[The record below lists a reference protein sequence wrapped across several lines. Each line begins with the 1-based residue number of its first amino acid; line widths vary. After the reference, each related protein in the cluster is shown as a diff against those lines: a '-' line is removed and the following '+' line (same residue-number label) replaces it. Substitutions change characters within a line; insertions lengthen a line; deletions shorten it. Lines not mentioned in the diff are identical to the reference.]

1 MGSQHLRG
9 LGNLFIDRMIAPLL
23 YRHQHLRN
31 SPALFNL
38 LLAALRLA
46 DFSHL
51 GQLAAT
57 LGEIPSLLGKAF
69 SFDCSANLLREW
81 IDVLGRHH
89 PNPMTL
95 ANWTGVLADVIKHC
109 NGFHGADEFLEKW
122 KNVQILRQE
131 LREAQ
136 KAATSV
142 TFEIEFSPQ
151 TLDLFNQ
158 FNIKCPSSSTALA
171 ATLNKVEVTVTTG
184 IMSSLARSMPCR
196 LCFETSTALHPTR
209 GKGVWNGNIT
219 DATRVDMAFPSLS
232 FEHILGPS
240 LGLWKI
246 CLSAQALKDLESSN
260 SEGNAHM
267 IRAKLEDLS
276 TGDWI
281 RKSVATP
288 VSRANRNLRVPLFTA
303 SYCRNGRILWQV
315 DQAYDERIDADSQ
328 IVKVWRIGDVKE
340 IAETIASVAY
350 AQRHWPDQRIQDCKA
365 KELDRVRRI
374 KLPASFQE
382 HDTERKR
389 DFPAGPKETLP
400 LNSAIFCKSHAVT
413 TKMLEN
419 IEANNVHAEFMLDP
433 DGTET
438 AVIKHFRT
446 AAFILG
452 RSGTGKTTC
461 LLYKLLIRYLHRA
474 IAGNSERRLR
484 QVLLTRSRILAKTLH
499 GKLQRLLKAQLEVFR
514 NSEEEYNALESMP
527 KLVDEN
533 AWDGGDPETMKELTS
548 LLEINFPLV
557 CTFDHFLK
565 IVENTVRDMDR
576 QNFRVHTKT
585 NLVDF
590 DIFRVAYWPS
600 MKHPNY
606 LKLDAGRVFSEIMG
620 VIKGCLSSKSGYKP
634 LSRAEYIDRSVRLA
648 PAFPR
653 TNEREVLYDLYEQYE
668 VKKRKRYE
676 YDAMDRV
683 LRILSAFDEKN
694 QGVDLSNLVD
704 EIYVDEVQDQREVEI
719 KLFLSLVQDPRGI
732 HFAGDSAQCISNDSA
747 FRFGNVQTLFFG
759 HYNQEKS
766 MLALAKP
773 KLFTLSHNFR
783 SHQGILGLASF
794 VMSLLWKGFPTM
806 VDKSDPELGEYNGP
820 KPRLIVGSCVQELL
834 ALSSKY
840 SSSEGRRDKQTI
852 IVRDSET
859 QSKLLPSLQSNA
871 VVYTVL
877 ESKGTE
883 HEEVI
888 VFDFFSSSSCAD
900 IFKSLEE
907 LLPKD
912 PNYTYAQGHMA
923 LCPELKTLY
932 VAITRACSRLLILES
947 SRDQI
952 SSIIDLFTNKA
963 GTPLVEVEEVG
974 ISGDARN
981 IARELCPLT
990 PTARLDWVRD
1000 GDHCMENG
1008 LYEQAIR
1015 CFKNAEDTDKANL
1028 ARAFCAR
1035 KVGRELQARGNLSDA
1050 HSHYQEAMEL
1060 FQLLGMVE
1068 EVAYCCESLGDFV
1081 RAAEIWS
1088 DKGQHERAGDLLA
1101 KAGRPYLVGAAEEY
1115 YKADLHGTA
1124 LQLLYE
1130 GGLYEKLV
1138 EDLGRHQ
1145 GKILPSE
1152 RRLRAWQCNDLLR
1165 KNKISTDLT
1174 ADINELFMS
1183 ENEKAEFL
1191 FGYKYFEEYMVT
1203 MTRHKRFKEG
1213 WHRLIGDAEGIYH
1226 ALSTVQLQ
1234 TDPAWHAATF
1244 SYFEELYHC
1253 LKAHALLDFMSPS
1266 NIHTLT
1272 DTSNSHASPTEGTW
1286 SNLWKSQISK
1296 WEQTLKQPEFELP
1309 PLAKLC
1315 SNSNSHQLIDLICM
1329 LIILRPDYFLNAVPL
1344 RNRLSAPTVLLEYI
1358 HEFTSKDYVHKTN
1371 CSPSFPD
1378 MVMACLGLLSVPSSE
1393 RRFLHLPWSSIP
1405 ANTTPGMTK
1414 EFSEHILSDGRM
1426 TLRAQIC
1433 EAVGTI
1439 TKAARVLLG
1448 KVPEWTEAERAA
1460 MDKAWG
1466 APLNKSDLKRDPSP
1480 NTKRM
1485 VCEKI
1490 QILSDIDRI
1499 QTAVQEN
1506 CTGVRFDR
1514 SKFMSNNVRDEI
1526 VLEFLKF
1533 QSPWRDNPSIFEDIV
1548 RKLRTAGCYPILKSL
1563 RAKVKKSVNQIAI
1576 IDEPKLAVVLR
1587 NYRLCTLLSDAKN
1600 VQSMMDDLQLIFEPE
1615 KDSPWLMRPGMKIF
1629 SWLYHYHSL
1638 KYLTEAHSG
1647 WYLNNEGLFL
1657 NQINEMVADLLV
1669 CLGDFI
1675 EEGKVSLGVDI
1686 LSLYEDIAT
1695 LLLLCRHR
1703 NQTLF
1708 PQSWKARYLSQW
1720 LGAIAVANATSPSGP
1735 SFELA
1740 LHRLACNLCKLLK
1753 VKSHEDY
1760 PSEFHKLLDRRSVDF
1775 LVIMLLNC
1783 GSTTPGLQSSDYS
1796 LFKHVQE
1803 VFENGTLAV
1812 DTNMIRNKH
1821 GSDLLTALL
1830 NAFMLYHEDY
1840 ICIYEFPAAYEGE
1853 TPHFDLTHLPREL
1866 ERSIKL
1872 MSWPECY
1879 NMQSGTR
1886 NSLRSGGSGMA

>member
-69 SFDCSANLLREW
+69 SFNCSADLLREW

-151 TLDLFNQ
+151 TLDLFDQ

-171 ATLNKVEVTVTTG
+171 ATLNKVEVTVTTD

-219 DATRVDMAFPSLS
+219 NAIRGDMAFPSLS

-328 IVKVWRIGDVKE
+328 IVK
-340 IAETIASVAY
+340 AY

-419 IEANNVHAEFMLDP
+419 IEANNVYAEFMLDP

-548 LLEINFPLV
+548 LLESNFPLV

-759 HYNQEKS
+759 HHNQEKS

-794 VMSLLWKGFPTM
+794 VMGLLWKGFPTM

-820 KPRLIVGSCVQELL
+820 KPRLIVGSCVQDLL

-859 QSKLLPSLQSNA
+859 QSKLLPSLRR
-871 VVYTVL
+871 L
-877 ESKGTE
+877 
-883 HEEVI
+883 
-888 VFDFFSSSSCAD
+888 SCAD

-923 LCPELKTLY
+923 LCSELKTLY

-990 PTARLDWVRD
+990 PTARLDWVRE
-1000 GDHCMENG
+1000 GDHCMENS

-1015 CFKNAEDTDKANL
+1015 CFKNAEDTEKANL
-1028 ARAFCAR
+1028 ARAFRAR
-1035 KVGRELQARGNLSDA
+1035 KVGRELQARGNLSSA

-1060 FQLLGMVE
+1060 FQLLGMAE
-1068 EVAYCCESLGDFV
+1068 EVAYCCEALGDFV
-1081 RAAEIWS
+1081 GAAEIWS

-1138 EDLGRHQ
+1138 EDLGR
-1145 GKILPSE
+1145 GKYCLPKEDFE
-1152 RRLRAWQCNDLLR
+1152 RGNAMTCSA
-1165 KNKISTDLT
+1165 KNKISTALT

-1183 ENEKAEFL
+1183 DNEKVEFL

-1203 MTRHKRFKEG
+1203 MTR
-1213 WHRLIGDAEGIYH
+1213 IYH

-1234 TDPAWHAATF
+1234 TDPTWHAATF

-1315 SNSNSHQLIDLICM
+1315 ANSNSHQLLDLICI

-1344 RNRLSAPTVLLEYI
+1344 RNRLSAPIILLEYI

-1371 CSPSFPD
+1371 YSPSFPD
-1378 MVMACLGLLSVPSSE
+1378 MVMACLGLLSMPSSE
-1393 RRFLHLPWSSIP
+1393 RRFLRLPWSSIP

-1426 TLRAQIC
+1426 TLRVQIC

-1439 TKAARVLLG
+1439 TKAARVLLS

-1466 APLNKSDLKRDPSP
+1466 SPLNKSDLKRDPSP

-1526 VLEFLKF
+1526 
-1533 QSPWRDNPSIFEDIV
+1533 RDNPSIFEDIV
-1548 RKLRTAGCYPILKSL
+1548 RKLRTTSYYPILRSL

-1657 NQINEMVADLLV
+1657 NQINEMVANLLV

-1675 EEGKVSLGVDI
+1675 EEDKVSLSVDI
-1686 LSLYEDIAT
+1686 ISLYEDIAT

-1735 SFELA
+1735 SFECA
-1740 LHRLACNLCKLLK
+1740 LHRLACNLCELLK
-1753 VKSHEDY
+1753 VKSHED

-1783 GSTTPGLQSSDYS
+1783 GSTMPGLQSSDYS

-1840 ICIYEFPAAYEGE
+1840 ICIYESPAAYEGE

-1866 ERSIKL
+1866 ERSIKF
-1872 MSWPECY
+1872 MSWPEF
-1879 NMQSGTR
+1879 R